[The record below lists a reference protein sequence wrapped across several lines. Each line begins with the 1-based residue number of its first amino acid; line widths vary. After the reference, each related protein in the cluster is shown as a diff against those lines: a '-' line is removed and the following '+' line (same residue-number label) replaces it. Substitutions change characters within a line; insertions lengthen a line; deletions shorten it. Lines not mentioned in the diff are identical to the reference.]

1 MNLLKNKKVLINLL
15 KQGDVLNTL
24 NGGRVE
30 PQVVIKKDDH
40 EFVIKIKAPSV
51 QADAFDIFLDYH
63 RLKVS
68 LYCHHPF
75 KEAALIHPL
84 FSKSFQ
90 IPGYV
95 DSDGIYAQF
104 EEGSLTIHLPFRK
117 LTREQRRRIRIEHL

>member
-24 NGGRVE
+24 NGGCVE
-30 PQVVIKKDDH
+30 PQVGINKSND
-40 EFVIKIKAPSV
+40 EFIIQIKAPSV
-51 QADAFDIFLDYH
+51 QADAFDIFLDFH

-75 KEAALIHPL
+75 KEAALRHPM
-84 FSKSFQ
+84 FSRSFQ

-95 DSDGIYAQF
+95 DSDGIYAHY
-104 EEGSLTIHLPFRK
+104 EEESLTIHLPFRK
-117 LTREQRRRIRIEHL
+117 LSQEQRRHIRIEHL